1 MCLWCVGM
9 RAYSSGD
16 RCLWDSC
23 LQMCLWGVWI
33 RACSSRDGCL
43 WGNCLCMC
51 LWDCLSGVC
60 MHACNSAPEVL
71 GAQILNIP
79 RSACMCVCVQWYV
92 IVCVC
97 VHICMW
103 LQITQY
109 ACVQKYAP
117 IPVCA
122 RACMQ
127 KPTTWQWRDGV
138 ELVCLDQYV
147 TPATKIDQCTPKTRG
162 RHASA
167 KCFVLDHLVSRP
179 DKISPHVLTCPQDAR
194 RRRALSRM
202 QQAACSNAYSHTRAC
217 ISGAVVFV
225 SDCAAVPEAT
235 HSTREHK
242 HAGQR
247 GQGTRTTRGPRCC
260 VQCEQHAC

>member
-1 MCLWCVGM
+1 
-9 RAYSSGD
+9 
-16 RCLWDSC
+16 
-23 LQMCLWGVWI
+23 
-33 RACSSRDGCL
+33 
-43 WGNCLCMC
+43 
-51 LWDCLSGVC
+51 

-71 GAQILNIP
+71 EAKKLNIP

-97 VHICMW
+97 VHICVW

-122 RACMQ
+122 RAYIQ
-127 KPTTWQWRDGV
+127 KPTTWPWRDGV
-138 ELVCLDQYV
+138 ALVCPDQYV
-147 TPATKIDQCTPKTRG
+147 TPATKIDQCLSKTRA
-162 RHASA
+162 RHAQA
-167 KCFVLDHLVSRP
+167 RCFVLDHPVSRP
-179 DKISPHVLTCPQDAR
+179 EQICPHALTCQWDAR
-194 RRRALSRM
+194 RRRALSCM
-202 QQAACSNAYSHTRAC
+202 QPAACSNACSGTRAC
-217 ISGAVVFV
+217 VSGAVACV
-225 SDCAAVPEAT
+225 SYCAAAPEAT

-247 GQGTRTTRGPRCC
+247 GQGARTMRGPRCC